1 MTLDLKQLYK
11 ACNPSKTLNTAIPSD
26 RKMYIDFS
34 PVRGS
39 NVIREL
45 ERTITVL
52 SDNDPTCQLFTGHI
66 GCGKST
72 ELLRLKHKLEQQDY
86 HVVYF
91 ESSRDLDMADVDIT
105 DILLAI
111 TRQVSESLEQ
121 AGIRLKPT
129 YFRKLFEEIVE
140 WLQTPIDLDVEA
152 ELSLGIGKVTAKT
165 KESPQ
170 LRKQLRQ
177 YLEPRTSNILESIN
191 KEFLRPAQD
200 SLLKQEKQGLVVL
213 VDNLDRVDNT
223 IKPSGRKQ
231 PEYLF
236 VDRGEQL
243 KGLNCHMVYT
253 IPLVLAFSNDLGQ
266 ITNRFGVE
274 PKVLPMAPVKRR
286 DGNPHQEGLAA
297 LRQMVLAR
305 AFPDLSETERLEQ
318 VTEVFQQPQDLDYLC
333 QMSGGHVRTLLS
345 LLFRCMQNDDP
356 PFGRQCLENVVQRR
370 RGELTRAIVDA
381 EWRVLRRVVQQ
392 KSAKG
397 EEDYRLLLRSLFV
410 YEYQDA
416 EGCWFDINPILL
428 GAMPDTQ

>member
-1 MTLDLKQLYK
+1 MNLDLKKLYK
-11 ACNPSKTLNTAIPSD
+11 ACNPSKTLDTANSKD
-26 RKMYIDFS
+26 RQMYIDFS
-34 PVRGS
+34 NVRGS

-72 ELLRLKHKLEQQDY
+72 ELLRLKHRLEQQGY

-91 ESSRDLDMADVDIT
+91 ESSQDLDMADVDIT

-111 TRQVSESLEQ
+111 TRKVSESLEKS
-121 AGIRLKPT
+121 GIYLQPT
-129 YFRKLFEEIVE
+129 YFRKLFGEIVE
-140 WLQTPIDLDVEA
+140 WLQTPIEFDMEA
-152 ELSLGIGKVTAKT
+152 EFSLGIGKVTAKT

-177 YLEPRTSNILESIN
+177 YLEPRTRNILESIN
-191 KEFLRPAQD
+191 QEFFKPAQEK
-200 SLLKQEKQGLVVL
+200 LLKFKRQGLVVI

-223 IKPSGRKQ
+223 VKPSGRRQ

-243 KGLNCHMVYT
+243 KSLNCHVVYT

-274 PKVLPMAPVKRR
+274 PKVLPMIPVKRR
-286 DGNPHQEGLAA
+286 NGSQHNAGLAA

-305 AFPDLSETERLEQ
+305 AFPRQSEAERVELI
-318 VTEVFQQPQDLDYLC
+318 TEVFEQPQNLDYLC
-333 QMSGGHVRTLLS
+333 HMSGGHVRTLLS
-345 LLFRCMQNDDP
+345 LLFRCMQQGDP
-356 PFGRQCLENVVQRR
+356 PFDHACLESVVQRR
-370 RGELTRAIVDA
+370 RGELTRAIDDT
-381 EWRVLRRVVQQ
+381 EWQLLNRVVQQ
-392 KSAKG
+392 KRANG
-397 EEDYRLLLRSLFV
+397 EEEYRLLIRSLFV
-410 YEYQDA
+410 YEYQDS
-416 EGCWFDINPILL
+416 EGAWFDINPILL
-428 GAMPDTQ
+428 GAISEV

>member
-1 MTLDLKQLYK
+1 MTLDLKQFYR
-11 ACNPSKTLNTAIPSD
+11 ACNPSKTLNTAKASD
-26 RKMYIDFS
+26 RKLYIDFS
-34 PVRGS
+34 TVRGS

-45 ERTITVL
+45 ERTIAVL
-52 SDNDPTCQLFTGHI
+52 SDNEPTCQLFTGHI

-72 ELLRLKHKLEQQDY
+72 ELLRLKQRLEERGY

-91 ESSRDLDMADVDIT
+91 ESSQDLDMADVDVT

-129 YFRKLFEEIVE
+129 YFGKLFGEIVD
-140 WLQTPIDLDVEA
+140 WLQTPIDLDMEA
-152 ELSLGIGKVTAKT
+152 ELSFGIGKVTAKT

-177 YLEPRTSNILESIN
+177 YLEPRTSSILESIN
-191 KEFLRPAQD
+191 QEFLQLAQAN
-200 SLLKQEKQGLVVL
+200 LRQRQQEGLVVII
-213 VDNLDRVDNT
+213 DNLDRVDNT
-223 IKPSGRKQ
+223 TKPSGRKQ

-243 KGLNCHMVYT
+243 KGLNCHVVYT
-253 IPLVLAFSNDLGQ
+253 LPLVLAFSNELGQ

-274 PKVLPMAPVKRR
+274 PKVLPMVPVKYRN
-286 DGNPHQEGLAA
+286 GEPHEAGLTT
-297 LRQMVLAR
+297 LRQIILAR
-305 AFPDLSETERLEQ
+305 AFPDIPELERLER
-318 VTEVFQQPQDLDYLC
+318 VTEVFQQPEDLDYIC

-345 LLFRCMQNDDP
+345 LLFRCMQQEDP
-356 PFGRQCLENVVQRR
+356 PFKRNCLESVVQRR
-370 RGELTRAIVDA
+370 RGELTRAVDET
-381 EWRVLRRVVQQ
+381 EWQTLQRVMQT
-392 KSAKG
+392 KSVIG

-416 EGCWFDINPILL
+416 EGSWFDVNPILL
-428 GAMPDTQ
+428 GAMPTS

>member
-1 MTLDLKQLYK
+1 MVLDLKHFYK
-11 ACNPSKTLNTAIPSD
+11 ACNPSKTLNTAKLSD
-26 RKMYIDFS
+26 RKMYIDFAN
-34 PVRGS
+34 VRGS

-45 ERTITVL
+45 ERTISVL
-52 SDNDPTCQLFTGHI
+52 SDNEPTCQLFTGHI

-72 ELLRLKHKLEQQDY
+72 ELLGLKYKLEQQGY

-91 ESSRDLDMADVDIT
+91 ESSQDLDMADVDIT

-111 TRQVSESLEQ
+111 TRQVSESLEK
-121 AGIRLKPT
+121 ACISIKPT
-129 YFRKLFEEIVE
+129 YFKKLFGEIVD
-140 WLQTPIDLDVEA
+140 WLQTPIDIDLEA

-191 KEFLRPAQD
+191 KEFFKPAQEK
-200 SLLKQEKQGLVVL
+200 LQEIGRKGLVVI

-223 IKPSGRKQ
+223 TKSSGHRQ

-253 IPLVLAFSNDLGQ
+253 IPLVLTFSNDLGQ

-274 PKVLPMAPVKRR
+274 PKVLPMVPVKRR
-286 DGNPHQEGLAA
+286 DGSLHEEGFAQLQ
-297 LRQMVLAR
+297 QMVLAR
-305 AFPDLSETERLEQ
+305 AFPEQSPTERLDLVAEI
-318 VTEVFQQPQDLDYLC
+318 FQQSEDLDYIC

-345 LLFRCMQNDDP
+345 LLFRCMQQEDP
-356 PFGRQCLENVVQRR
+356 PFSRHCLESVVQRR
-370 RGELTRAIVDA
+370 RGELTRAIDDA
-381 EWRVLRRVVQQ
+381 EWEVLRRVVQR
-392 KSAKG
+392 KSVKG

-410 YEYQDA
+410 YEYQDS
-416 EGCWFDINPILL
+416 EGSWFDINPVLL
-428 GAMPDTQ
+428 EAMPDG